1 MVNIGNAKK
10 KKKKRY
16 EIYTLCLKKDDV
28 VWNNKIIID
37 KKQRYI
43 DFSIVSSISENYF
56 YFFYFFLC
64 FCCVFLYICQETRLV
79 SSDSFQKNL
88 CY

>member
-1 MVNIGNAKK
+1 MVNIGNEKKK

-56 YFFYFFLC
+56 YFFFLKIFSYAFVVC
-64 FCCVFLYICQETRLV
+64 SCTFVKKL
-79 SSDSFQKNL
+79 D
-88 CY
+88 